1 MPYVLIIFITTHSVR
16 RVTQYVL
23 RSQTLRI
30 IYGGSVK
37 AANAAELAD
46 CPDIDGF
53 LVGGASLK
61 VSVST
66 HGDRLQ
72 STSSINHML

>member
-1 MPYVLIIFITTHSVR
+1 N
-16 RVTQYVL
+16 QA
-23 RSQTLRI
+23 LRI

-37 AANAAELAD
+37 GANAATLAD

-61 VSVST
+61 PEFVDIINAVS
-66 HGDRLQ
+66 GK
-72 STSSINHML
+72 

>member
-1 MPYVLIIFITTHSVR
+1 MNQS
-16 RVTQYVL
+16 
-23 RSQTLRI
+23 LRI

-37 AANAAELAD
+37 GANAGELAT

-61 VSVST
+61 VSNTARIAKVCATFLMDCVCKVEILIQELILCS
-66 HGDRLQ
+66 
-72 STSSINHML
+72 

>member
-1 MPYVLIIFITTHSVR
+1 
-16 RVTQYVL
+16 QN
-23 RSQTLRI
+23 LRI

-37 AANAAELAD
+37 GANAAELAD

-61 VSVST
+61 VT
-66 HGDRLQ
+66 D
-72 STSSINHML
+72 

>member
-1 MPYVLIIFITTHSVR
+1 MLPHQS
-16 RVTQYVL
+16 
-23 RSQTLRI
+23 LRI

-37 AANAAELAD
+37 GANAGELAT

-61 VSVST
+61 VGAKGKAKANALV
-66 HGDRLQ
+66 DECILCVCFA
-72 STSSINHML
+72 ICVCEVEMLTEE